1 MMGRRCDPGWSRAPR
16 SRRGAADGDSVDQQ
30 GRLSDAG
37 GNGLTAL
44 AADADAFV
52 ERHVVADRL
61 DAGEHRGTVA
71 DQGRTLDGG
80 AELAVLDLVGF
91 GAGEDA
97 LPVGNIDLAA
107 ADALGVD
114 AVLRAL
120 YDCGRHEIGQA
131 SGGEKG
137 WR

>member
-1 MMGRRCDPGWSRAPR
+1 MMCRRCDPGWSRAPR

-52 ERHVVADRL
+52 ERHGVADRL

-71 DQGRTLDGG
+71 DRS
-80 AELAVLDLVGF
+80 EESRVGKECVSTCRSR
-91 GAGEDA
+91 GS
-97 LPVGNIDLAA
+97 P
-107 ADALGVD
+107 
-114 AVLRAL
+114 
-120 YDCGRHEIGQA
+120 YHYKQ
-131 SGGEKG
+131 KKKQTP
-137 WR
+137 